1 MPDQTNQLFLS
12 STMLANIYEI
22 LGQDTSGAP
31 NATGLVVDR
40 HPQYGY
46 YHLEVTF
53 YGKDNAG
60 NDFSFEPLAINS
72 FRLMQDFHNSYMD
85 DLELSVAF
93 RAEQLL
99 TLLYNSV
106 NIRANV
112 SFWRM
117 SSKGGDI
124 EGQTV
129 EPMSDKETP
138 VLEYAGYLALFKTKS
153 DLLKKYPRETLVPS
167 DPNIYDMSHQDSLF
181 DNIKFQLV
189 TQLERAL
196 KTRQFS
202 FMLRQARIQD
212 IILLLLQRAEIGQV
226 SLAAVD
232 NRAVYDNF
240 FFPPLQTF
248 STAMEFLQTY
258 YGVYNKGLG
267 YYYTQETM
275 YVFPLYETKPTL
287 PKAPN
292 GVTHFYYIGEDTY
305 RGLEYYHGYE
315 TIDNNHENLHAV
327 INTKLTLVDVLQT
340 GIEHNG
346 ELILA
351 INNDRL
357 PDFWAYQAEVPN
369 GAKSELKTL
378 GQGPLQVIRD
388 ANTQLIMLDDNNQ
401 RPGDPKQELRTE
413 LVYSNNNHYRIEE
426 RVHQYRRII
435 VNFVWHNAVP
445 YSLKPGHRVFY
456 HYDDDQKDNFL
467 PEVEDNGD
475 TGVYSTKSGT
485 VMAVNYE
492 FVRTVR
498 EANNIVFQCNAD
510 ITLEVETNPAPTEQ
524 EVGQQ
529 PTEIV
534 ARSTK
539 EYSYGGNAT
548 ESLKSSTSGNKQQ
561 TVKEQEQSIFK

>member
-31 NATGLVVDR
+31 NATGLSVDR

-53 YGKDNAG
+53 YGKDTAG
-60 NDFSFEPLAINS
+60 NDFSFSPLAINS

-138 VLEYAGYLALFKTKS
+138 VLEYAGYLALFKSKS

-167 DPNIYDMSHQDSLF
+167 DPNTYDMSHQDSLF

-202 FMLRQARIQD
+202 FMLRQAKMQD
-212 IILLLLQRAEIGQV
+212 IILLLLQRAEIKQV

-232 NRAVYDNF
+232 NQTIYDNF

-248 STAMEFLQTY
+248 STAMEFLQSY

-315 TIDNNHENLHAV
+315 TIDSEHENLHVA
-327 INTKLTLVDVLQT
+327 INTKLTLVDVLQA

-346 ELILA
+346 ELVLA

-369 GAKSELKTL
+369 SAKSEYKTL

-388 ANTQLIMLDDNNQ
+388 ANTQLLLLDDNNQ
-401 RPGDPKQELRTE
+401 RPGDPNQELRTE

-435 VNFVWHNAVP
+435 INFVWHNAVP

-456 HYDDDQKDNFL
+456 HYDDDLKDNFL
-467 PEVEDNGD
+467 PEMEDNGD
-475 TGVYSTKSGT
+475 TGIYSTKSGT
-485 VMAVNYE
+485 VLAVNYE

-498 EANNIVFQCNAD
+498 DGNDIIFQCNAD
-510 ITLEVETNPAPTEQ
+510 ITLEVETNPAPPEQ
-524 EVGQQ
+524 QVTQQ
-529 PTEIV
+529 TAETN

-539 EYSYGGNAT
+539 EYAYGGNDT
-548 ESLKSSTSGNKQQ
+548 ESLKSSTSGSTTADTK
-561 TVKEQEQSIFK
+561 KQEQSIFK

>member
-31 NATGLVVDR
+31 NATGLAVDR

-53 YGKDNAG
+53 YGKDTAG
-60 NDFSFEPLAINS
+60 NDFSFAPLAINS

-138 VLEYAGYLALFKTKS
+138 VLEYAGYLTLFKSKS

-202 FMLRQARIQD
+202 FMLRQARMQD
-212 IILLLLQRAEIGQV
+212 IILLLLQRAEIKQV

-232 NRAVYDNF
+232 NQTIYDNF

-315 TIDNNHENLHAV
+315 TIDREHENLHVA

-369 GAKSELKTL
+369 SAKSEYKTL

-388 ANTQLIMLDDNNQ
+388 ANTQLLLLDDHNQ
-401 RPGDPKQELRTE
+401 RPGDPNQELRTE

-456 HYDDDQKDNFL
+456 HYDDDLKDNFL
-467 PEVEDNGD
+467 PEMEDNGD
-475 TGVYSTKSGT
+475 TGIYSTKSGT
-485 VMAVNYE
+485 VLAVNYE

-498 EANNIVFQCNAD
+498 DGNDIIFQCNAD
-510 ITLEVETNPAPTEQ
+510 ITLEVETNLAPPEQ
-524 EVGQQ
+524 QVTQQ
-529 PTEIV
+529 TVETN

-539 EYSYGGNAT
+539 EYAYGGNDT
-548 ESLKSSTSGNKQQ
+548 EALKSSTSDSTTSSTKQ
-561 TVKEQEQSIFK
+561 QEQSIFK